1 MNLDY
6 WPRNLVMGYS
16 SHSVHFRCVE
26 RPLLLVHGRSSVELA
41 RCPLSM
47 ALSKAAQTVQGTI
60 LLAGAAVK
68 EIFYYYSYYPNG
80 DPT

>member
-1 MNLDY
+1 
-6 WPRNLVMGYS
+6 
-16 SHSVHFRCVE
+16 
-26 RPLLLVHGRSSVELA
+26 
-41 RCPLSM
+41 M